1 MRSTRTAGSSASLSV
16 LLALIAQSTPLA
28 AQAFYLTVP
37 FGSQR
42 ASVTQTIGLT
52 DISVTYDRPGVDGR
66 KIWGELVPY
75 DSVWRAGANVNT
87 VLAFTS
93 PVTINGK
100 QLPAGRYGVFM
111 IPTPQ
116 QWTVILSKEANAWGH
131 FSYNQAEDVL
141 RFTATPVAVA
151 MTERLEY
158 TFDDPKADAVTV
170 TLRWEK
176 LALPFAISVNSTQV
190 VMDSLQQQLR
200 GLPKFFP
207 DAWRQAAAWAFN
219 HNQLATASAWAD
231 TAIGLGATYQNLML
245 KSRILAKEGNQPGA
259 DSLKTRALAVA
270 TEADMNLY
278 GYQLM
283 QQGKKEEALAVFIKN
298 TKTYPG
304 SWNTYDSLGECYGN
318 MGNKKL
324 AIANYQK
331 ALGMVG
337 DPAQKRR
344 IEGAIAALNKT

>member
-1 MRSTRTAGSSASLSV
+1 MRSISTAGLSASLSI
-16 LLALIAQSTPLA
+16 LLALIAQTTPVA

-52 DISVTYDRPGVDGR
+52 NISVTYDRPGVDGR
-66 KIWGELVPY
+66 KIWGGLVPY

-100 QLPAGRYGVFM
+100 QLPAGRYGLFM
-111 IPTPQ
+111 LPTPE
-116 QWTVILSKEANAWGH
+116 QWTVIISKEANAWGH
-131 FSYNQAEDVL
+131 FSYNEGEDVL
-141 RFTATPVAVA
+141 RFTATPGAGE

-158 TFDDPKADAVTV
+158 TFDDPKVDAVTV

-176 LALPFAISVNSTQV
+176 LALPFTISVNSTQV

-207 DAWRQAAAWAFN
+207 DAWRQASAWAFN
-219 HNQLATASAWAD
+219 HDQLATASAWAD
-231 TAIGLGATYQNLML
+231 TAIGLGANYQNLML
-245 KSRILAKEGNQPGA
+245 KSRILAKEGNQAGA
-259 DSLKTRALAVA
+259 DSLKTRALSVA
-270 TEADMNLY
+270 TEADMNVY

>member
-1 MRSTRTAGSSASLSV
+1 MRSIRTAGLSASLSI
-16 LLALIAQSTPLA
+16 LLTLIIQSTPVA

-42 ASVTQTIGLT
+42 ASVMQTIGLT

-100 QLPAGRYGVFM
+100 QLPAGRYGLFM
-111 IPTPQ
+111 LPTPQ
-116 QWTVILSKEANAWGH
+116 QWTVIISKEANAWGH
-131 FSYNQAEDVL
+131 FSYNEGEDVL
-141 RFTATPVAVA
+141 RFTATPGAGE

-158 TFDDPKADAVTV
+158 TFDDPKVDAVTV

-176 LALPFAISVNSTQV
+176 LALPFTISVNSTQV

-207 DAWRQAAAWAFN
+207 DAWRQASAWAFN
-219 HNQLATASAWAD
+219 HDQLATASAWAD
-231 TAIGLGATYQNLML
+231 TAIGLGANYQNLML
-245 KSRILAKEGNQPGA
+245 KSRILAKEGNQSGA
-259 DSLKTRALAVA
+259 DSLKTRALSVA
-270 TEADMNLY
+270 TEADMNVY

-298 TKTYPG
+298 TRTYPQ
-304 SWNTYDSLGECYGN
+304 SWNTWDSLAECYGN
-318 MGNKKL
+318 IGNKKL

-337 DPAQKRR
+337 DPVQKRR
-344 IEGAIAALNKT
+344 IEGAIAALNKA

>member
-1 MRSTRTAGSSASLSV
+1 MRSNRVAGFSVSLSI
-16 LLALIAQSTPLA
+16 LLALIAQTSPVA

-52 DISVTYDRPGVDGR
+52 NISVTYDRPGVDGR
-66 KIWGELVPY
+66 KIWGGLVPY

-100 QLPAGRYGVFM
+100 QLPAGRYGLFM
-111 IPTPQ
+111 LPTPQ
-116 QWTVILSKEANAWGH
+116 QWTVIISKEANAWGH

-141 RFTATPVAVA
+141 RFTATPGAGE

-176 LALPFAISVNSTQV
+176 LALPFTISVNSTQV

-207 DAWRQAAAWAFN
+207 DAWRQASAWAFN
-219 HNQLATASAWAD
+219 HDQLATASAWAD
-231 TAIGLGATYQNLML
+231 TAIGLGANYQNLML
-245 KSRILAKEGNQPGA
+245 KSRILAKEGNQAGA
-259 DSLKTRALAVA
+259 DSLKTRALSVA
-270 TEADMNLY
+270 TEADMNVY

-283 QQGKKEEALAVFIKN
+283 QQGKKDEALAVFIKN
-298 TKTYPG
+298 TKTYPQ
-304 SWNTYDSLGECYGN
+304 SWNTWDSLAECYGN

-337 DPAQKRR
+337 DPVQKRR
-344 IEGAIAALNKT
+344 IEGAIAALNKA

>member
-1 MRSTRTAGSSASLSV
+1 MRSNRVAGFSVSLSI
-16 LLALIAQSTPLA
+16 LLALIAQTTPVA

-52 DISVTYDRPGVDGR
+52 NISVTYDRPGVDGR
-66 KIWGELVPY
+66 KIWGGLVPY

-100 QLPAGRYGVFM
+100 QLPAGRYGLFM
-111 IPTPQ
+111 LPTPE
-116 QWTVILSKEANAWGH
+116 QWTVIISKEANAWGH
-131 FSYNQAEDVL
+131 FSYNEGEDVL
-141 RFTATPVAVA
+141 RFTATPGAGE

-158 TFDDPKADAVTV
+158 TFDDPKVDAVTV

-176 LALPFAISVNSTQV
+176 LALPFTISVNSTQV

-207 DAWRQAAAWAFN
+207 DAWRQASAWAFN
-219 HNQLATASAWAD
+219 HDQLATASAWAD
-231 TAIGLGATYQNLML
+231 TAIGLGANYQNLML
-245 KSRILAKEGNQPGA
+245 KSRILAKEGNQAGA
-259 DSLKTRALAVA
+259 DSLKTRALSVA
-270 TEADMNLY
+270 TEADMNVY

-298 TKTYPG
+298 TRTYPQ
-304 SWNTYDSLGECYGN
+304 SWNTWDSLAECYGN
-318 MGNKKL
+318 IGNKKL

-337 DPAQKRR
+337 DPVQKRR
-344 IEGAIAALNKT
+344 IEGAIAALNKA

>member
-1 MRSTRTAGSSASLSV
+1 MRSTRTAGLSASLFV

-100 QLPAGRYGVFM
+100 QLAAGRYGVFM

-141 RFTATPVAVA
+141 RFTATPVTVA

-158 TFDDPKADAVTV
+158 TFDDPKVDAVTV

-270 TEADMNLY
+270 TEVDMNLY

-318 MGNKKL
+318 LGNKKL

>member
-1 MRSTRTAGSSASLSV
+1 MRVRSTSLFSGPLL
-16 LLALIAQSTPLA
+16 LLALILRSTPLS

-52 DISVTYDRPGVDGR
+52 DISVTYDRPAVEGR
-66 KIWGELVPY
+66 KIWGGLVPY

-87 VLAFTS
+87 VIAFTS
-93 PVTINGK
+93 PVTIGGK
-100 QLPAGRYGVFM
+100 QLPAGRYGLFM
-111 IPTPQ
+111 IPTAQ
-116 QWTVILSKEANAWGH
+116 QWTVILSREANAWGH
-131 FSYNQAEDVL
+131 FSYNEAEDAL
-141 RFTATPVAVA
+141 RFAATPVTGA

-158 TFDDPKADAVTV
+158 TLDDPKADAVTV

-176 LALPFAISVNSTQV
+176 LALPFLVSVNSTQV

-207 DAWRQAAAWAFN
+207 DAWRQAAAWALQ
-219 HNQLATASAWAD
+219 HDQLAMASAWAD
-231 TAIGLGATYQNLML
+231 TAIGLGATYQTLML
-245 KSRILAKEGNQPGA
+245 KSRILARQGDAAGA
-259 DSLKTRALAVA
+259 DSLKARAFSVA
-270 TEADMNLY
+270 TEADMNAY
-278 GYQLM
+278 GYMLM
-283 QQGKKEEALAVFIKN
+283 QQGKKDEALAVFLKN
-298 TKTYPG
+298 TKTYPQ
-304 SWNTYDSLGECYGN
+304 SWNTWDSLAECYGV
-318 MGNKKL
+318 MGDKKQ

-331 ALGMVG
+331 ALAMVG